1 MRTPGTREADRA
13 PTHGTEDLMP
23 QAKKNKLV
31 AVVFDDPYK
40 AEEAR
45 AALHRMGGEGLLDI
59 DETALIAKYPDGRT
73 RVSQDV
79 NIAANGEK
87 IGHIAGLLTAAVT
100 GTLPFILAGTL
111 GGWLVGKLTDHGIT
125 NSFIDKVKKQVGPG
139 KSALIVFARSDDQ
152 RRAKVIERMNA
163 FNPTII
169 ESDMPADVEREVT
182 RALEREQ
189 MAPM

>member
-1 MRTPGTREADRA
+1 
-13 PTHGTEDLMP
+13 MP
-23 QAKKNKLV
+23 QANRNKLV

-45 AALHRMGGEGLLDI
+45 AALHRMGGEGLLEI
-59 DETALIAKYPDGRT
+59 DETALIVKHADGRC

-87 IGHIAGLLTAAVT
+87 VGHLAGLVTAAVT
-100 GTLPFILAGTL
+100 GTFPFIIAGTL

-125 NSFIDKVKKQVGPG
+125 NSFIAKVKKEVVPG
-139 KSALIVFARSDDQ
+139 KSALIVYARSDAE
-152 RRAKVIERMNA
+152 RRGKVIERLDVFKPM
-163 FNPTII
+163 II
-169 ESDMPADVEREVT
+169 ESDMPDDVEREVM
-182 RALEREQ
+182 RALEHEQ

>member
-1 MRTPGTREADRA
+1 MAQSKGNR
-13 PTHGTEDLMP
+13 
-23 QAKKNKLV
+23 LV

-87 IGHIAGLLTAAVT
+87 IGHLAGLVTAAVT
-100 GTLPFILAGTL
+100 GTFPFILAGTV
-111 GGWLVGKLTDHGIT
+111 GGWLVGKITDHGIT
-125 NSFIDKVKKQVGPG
+125 NSFVAKVKKEVTPG
-139 KSALIVFARSDDQ
+139 TSALILLARSDEE
-152 RRAKVIERMNA
+152 RRKKVMERLD
-163 FNPTII
+163 PLRPRLI
-169 ESDMPADVEREVT
+169 ESDLPPDVEREIT
-182 RALEREQ
+182 QALEHEQ
-189 MAPM
+189 AAHA

>member
-1 MRTPGTREADRA
+1 MA
-13 PTHGTEDLMP
+13 
-23 QAKKNKLV
+23 QATKNRLV

-45 AALHRMGGEGLLDI
+45 AALHRMGGEGLLEI

-100 GTLPFILAGTL
+100 GTLPFIMAGTL

-125 NSFIDKVKKQVGPG
+125 NTFIDKVKKEVGPG

-152 RRAKVIERMNA
+152 RRAKVIERMEV
-163 FNPTII
+163 FKPTII
-169 ESDMPADVEREVT
+169 ESDLPDEVEREIT
-182 RALEREQ
+182 KAIEHEQ
-189 MAPM
+189 MAST

>member
-1 MRTPGTREADRA
+1 
-13 PTHGTEDLMP
+13 MP
-23 QAKKNKLV
+23 PARNSKLV

-59 DETALIAKYPDGRT
+59 DETALIAKYTDGKM

-87 IGHIAGLLTAAVT
+87 IGHLAGLLTAAVT
-100 GTLPFILAGTL
+100 GTFPFILAGTV

-125 NSFIDKVKKQVGPG
+125 NAFIGKVKKEVGPNT
-139 KSALIVFARSDDQ
+139 SALIVLARSDEA
-152 RRAKVIERMNA
+152 RRRRVMERLDA
-163 FNPTII
+163 LKPKLI
-169 ESDMPADVEREVT
+169 ESDLPPDVERELT
-182 RALEREQ
+182 QALEHEQ
-189 MAPM
+189 AAHA

>member
-1 MRTPGTREADRA
+1 M
-13 PTHGTEDLMP
+13 EDLMSK
-23 QAKKNKLV
+23 ANTNKLV

-45 AALHRMGGEGLLDI
+45 AALHRMGGEGLLEI

-100 GTLPFILAGTL
+100 GTLPFIMAGTL

-125 NSFIDKVKKQVGPG
+125 NTFIDKVKKEVGPG

-152 RRAKVIERMNA
+152 RRAKVIERMEV
-163 FNPTII
+163 FKPTII
-169 ESDMPADVEREVT
+169 ESDLPDEVEREIT
-182 RALEREQ
+182 KAIEHEQ
-189 MAPM
+189 MAST

>member
-1 MRTPGTREADRA
+1 MARA
-13 PTHGTEDLMP
+13 T
-23 QAKKNKLV
+23 KNRLV

-45 AALHRMGGEGLLDI
+45 AALHRMGGEGLLEI
-59 DETALIAKYPDGRT
+59 DETALIVKYADGRG

-87 IGHIAGLLTAAVT
+87 VGHIAGLVTAAVT
-100 GTLPFILAGTL
+100 GTLPFILAGTV

-125 NSFIDKVKKQVGPG
+125 NTFIDKVKKEVGPG

-152 RRAKVIERMNA
+152 HRAKVIERMNA
-163 FNPTII
+163 FKPTII
-169 ESDMPADVEREVT
+169 ESDMPEDVEREVT
-182 RALEREQ
+182 RALEHEQ
-189 MAPM
+189 MAQT